1 MAGSEGR
8 NPLADLSTLRK
19 ELKLHDPTLA
29 TRPWLVIAN
38 KMDLPEAAENLKA
51 FKRRFRKREVIP
63 VSAAGD
69 LGIDVLKARLHELI
83 GARADSVPVENNE
96 PSNTK

>member
-8 NPLADLSTLRK
+8 NPIADLGTLRE

-29 TRPWLVIAN
+29 KRPWVVIAN
-38 KMDLPEAAENLKA
+38 KMDLPEAEANLKA

-63 VSAAGD
+63 ISASENQ
-69 LGIDVLKARLHELI
+69 GIEALKERLHELI
-83 GARADSVPVENNE
+83 GRRADA
-96 PSNTK
+96 PSSPAP